1 MADNGENARLQRA
14 FDRLPKSGSHG
25 STVTSRHPDVRQEW
39 IISIIE
45 EPYDE
50 WIETHERSGQRKTIV
65 VGRVPEFEQWVKVVF
80 IGVGDNRELLT
91 AYPDRRLSKRYV
103 VRPWQSL

>member
-1 MADNGENARLQRA
+1 MDDNGENARLRRA

-25 STVTSRHPDVRQEW
+25 SAVTSRHPDVRPEW

-50 WIETHERSGQRKTIV
+50 WIETHERSGQSRTII
-65 VGRVPEFEQWVKVVF
+65 VGRVPQFEQWIKVVF
-80 IGVGDNRELLT
+80 IGVGNSRELLT
-91 AYPDRRLSKRYV
+91 AYPDRRLSKRYGG
-103 VRPWQSL
+103 RPWQSL